1 SHPHHAPI
9 HPSEIPAA
17 AKGKTVF
24 LTGATG
30 YIGGTVLSK
39 LLSLPVPPALFTV
52 LVRDPKKAELFSSLT
67 VPPGTTIQPLQ
78 GSLSDYDKLEKAAA
92 EHDITVS
99 CADADNLEAVQA
111 ILKGMKKR
119 REQSGH
125 RPYLI
130 HTSGTGVLVDNA
142 KGNYPND
149 KIYTDLNPMPASR
162 DDPALLSMEVLPEN
176 APHRKVDLAI
186 LEADAQGWCKSYI
199 VLPSTIWGVGKGE
212 IFEKGIANSFSD
224 QVPTMARAGLDR
236 EQAGHVGKGANIWPH
251 VNVSDVGDLYALV
264 YNGALRKDIGHG
276 KSGYYF
282 GASGEYTML
291 AVSSAIGATLLDH
304 KWSQTALPAPWTED
318 DLKKYYG
325 GSTYMGTNS
334 RCRADRSKS
343 IGWKPKF
350 DDFEDFLKH
359 VSNEVVRVEKHFG
372 RKMDTATTKS
382 AY

>member
-1 SHPHHAPI
+1 MSQSTRKPITPPADIAVSHPHPAPI

-149 KIYTDLNPMPASR
+149 K
-162 DDPALLSMEVLPEN
+162 
-176 APHRKVDLAI
+176 
-186 LEADAQGWCKSYI
+186 
-199 VLPSTIWGVGKGE
+199 VG
-212 IFEKGIANSFSD
+212 A
-224 QVPTMARAGLDR
+224 AR
-236 EQAGHVGKGANIWPH
+236 
-251 VNVSDVGDLYALV
+251 
-264 YNGALRKDIGHG
+264 
-276 KSGYYF
+276 
-282 GASGEYTML
+282 
-291 AVSSAIGATLLDH
+291 
-304 KWSQTALPAPWTED
+304 
-318 DLKKYYG
+318 
-325 GSTYMGTNS
+325 TN
-334 RCRADRSKS
+334 RGC
-343 IGWKPKF
+343 
-350 DDFEDFLKH
+350 L
-359 VSNEVVRVEKHFG
+359 
-372 RKMDTATTKS
+372 
-382 AY
+382 